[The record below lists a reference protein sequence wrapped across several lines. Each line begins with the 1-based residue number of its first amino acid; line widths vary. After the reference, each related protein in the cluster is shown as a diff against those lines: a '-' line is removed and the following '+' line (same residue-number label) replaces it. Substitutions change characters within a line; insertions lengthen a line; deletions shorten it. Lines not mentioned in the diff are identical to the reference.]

1 MSLVSSDSSVSLLSL
16 RTEYCSCLNEES
28 STFLPYFEGLHSWLV
43 PSKLY
48 GNQLPESFVYRFF
61 VYFGSKPDKNNLFQ
75 HLTADSINT
84 CQYLILMVSFIYY
97 NFDYFDVD
105 IMEDTYDNFLHTGN
119 RLSEVE
125 FTDMIF
131 LDYST
136 NPDSKNGFIKVN
148 MAVNLHTEEIRYTGI
163 EYSDE
168 KIKTYVEKNPS
179 VLAKINYL
187 RKEKK

>member
-1 MSLVSSDSSVSLLSL
+1 
-16 RTEYCSCLNEES
+16 
-28 STFLPYFEGLHSWLV
+28 
-43 PSKLY
+43 
-48 GNQLPESFVYRFF
+48 
-61 VYFGSKPDKNNLFQ
+61 
-75 HLTADSINT
+75 
-84 CQYLILMVSFIYY
+84 
-97 NFDYFDVD
+97 
-105 IMEDTYDNFLHTGN
+105 MEDTYDNSLDTRD
-119 RLSEVE
+119 RLSEVQ

-136 NPDSKNGFIKVN
+136 NGDSKNGFINVN
-148 MAVNLHTEEIRYTGI
+148 MAVNLHTAEIRYTGI